1 MIEHNSS
8 KPDFDEPPEAVVRTR
23 RQFSIVWVVPLV
35 AALIGAWLAYK
46 ALSERGPT
54 IKITFRSAAGLE
66 VGKTKIKYKDVEVGN
81 IETIGFTEDLSHVVV
96 TAKLIKGAE
105 PYLTEYTQFWVV
117 RPQVTAGGVSGLG
130 TLFSGAHIAI
140 DPGKEG
146 APAREFKGLE
156 IPPVVTTDMPGRH
169 FLLRATRL
177 GSLDIGSPIYYRQIE
192 VGQVVRYE
200 LDEDGQALT
209 IKVFISAPHHERVRK
224 NTLFWHASGLDVKV
238 DASGIRIDTESLVTI
253 MMGGIAFD
261 TPTDLEPSGP
271 AEEGDVFRLYEN
283 RESIYEK
290 TYAQKEY
297 FMLHFKES
305 VRGLAVGAPVEF
317 RGIKIGQVIEIK
329 AEFNLETL
337 SPRILVL
344 IENEPERWEVVGEVK
359 IDEGKVMEKLVKKG
373 LRAQLKTGSLL
384 TGQCFVDLDF
394 HPDAPFAQ
402 VIYGERYREL
412 PTIPAPLQQITAR
425 VNQLLNKLEK
435 LPIEQIGNDL
445 RDTLA
450 HLNKSTEQL
459 LKLMQNLDEKVAPA
473 ATATLERSQT
483 TLIKLDRLLS
493 AESPTG
499 HELKRALKELA
510 EVARAIRILTDY
522 LERHPEALIKGKG
535 TSQ

>member
-1 MIEHNSS
+1 MMIEQNSS
-8 KPDFDEPPEAVVRTR
+8 KPDFDEPPEAVVRTG

-35 AALIGAWLAYK
+35 AALIGAWLAYR
-46 ALSERGPT
+46 AISERGPT
-54 IKITFRSAAGLE
+54 INITFKSAAGLE

-81 IETIGFTEDLSHVVV
+81 VEAIGFTEDFSHVIV
-96 TAKLIKGAE
+96 TAKLVKE
-105 PYLTEYTQFWVV
+105 SERYLTEYTRFWVV
-117 RPQVTAGGVSGLG
+117 RPKITAGGVSGLG
-130 TLFSGAHIAI
+130 TLFSGAYIAI

-177 GSLDIGSPIYYRQIE
+177 GSLDIGSPIYYRQIQA
-192 VGQVVRYE
+192 GQVVRYE

-209 IKVFISAPHHERVRK
+209 VKVFVNAPHHERVRK
-224 NTLFWHASGLDVKV
+224 DTLFWHASGLDVKV

-261 TPTDLEPSGP
+261 APTDLKPSEPGGP
-271 AEEGDVFRLYEN
+271 AEEGNVFRLYES
-283 RESIYEK
+283 RESTYEK

-344 IENEPERWEVVGEVK
+344 IENEPERWEVVGEVN
-359 IDEGKVMEKLVKKG
+359 IDEGKVMERLVKKG

-384 TGQCFVDLDF
+384 TGQLFVDLDF

-445 RDTLA
+445 RDTLK
-450 HLNKSTEQL
+450 HTKL
-459 LKLMQNLDEKVAPA
+459 LVQNLDSNVAPA
-473 ATATLERSQT
+473 VSTTLEQAQK
-483 TLIKLDRLLS
+483 TLAS
-493 AESPTG
+493 AESVLDSESPSH

-510 EVARAIRILTDY
+510 EAAHAIRILADY

>member
-1 MIEHNSS
+1 MMIEQNSN
-8 KPDFDEPPEAVVRTR
+8 KPDFEEPPEAVVRTR

-35 AALIGAWLAYK
+35 AALIGAWLAYR
-46 ALSERGPT
+46 AISEMGPT
-54 IKITFRSAAGLE
+54 INITFKSAAGLE

-81 IETIGFTEDLSHVVV
+81 VEAIGFTEDLSRVIV
-96 TAKLIKGAE
+96 TAKLIKGAK
-105 PYLTEYTQFWVV
+105 PYLTEYTRFWVV
-117 RPQVTAGGVSGLG
+117 RPQITAGGVSGLG
-130 TLFSGAHIAI
+130 TLFSGAYIAI

-146 APAREFKGLE
+146 VPAREFKGLE

-177 GSLDIGSPIYYRQIE
+177 GSLDIGSPIYYRQIQA
-192 VGQVVRYE
+192 GKVVRYE

-209 IKVFISAPHHERVRK
+209 IKVFINAPHHERVRK

-261 TPTDLEPSGP
+261 VPTDLETSEPSGP
-271 AEEGDVFRLYEN
+271 AEEGDVFRLHES

-290 TYAQKEY
+290 TYAQKKY
-297 FMLHFKES
+297 FVLHFNES
-305 VRGLAVGAPVEF
+305 E
-317 RGIKIGQVIEIK
+317 VIEIK
-329 AEFNLETL
+329 AEFKQETL
-337 SPRILVL
+337 TPRIEVL
-344 IENEPERWEVVGEVK
+344 IETEPERWEVVGEVK
-359 IDEGKVMEKLVKKG
+359 MDEGKQIERLVEKG

-384 TGQCFVDLDF
+384 TGQLFVDLDF

-445 RDTLA
+445 RDTLK
-450 HLNKSTEQL
+450 HTKL
-459 LKLMQNLDEKVAPA
+459 LVQNLDSNFAPA
-473 ATATLERSQT
+473 VSTTLEQAQK
-483 TLIKLDRLLS
+483 TLASVESVLDS
-493 AESPTG
+493 ESPSH

-510 EVARAIRILTDY
+510 EAARAIRILADY

>member
-1 MIEHNSS
+1 
-8 KPDFDEPPEAVVRTR
+8 
-23 RQFSIVWVVPLV
+23 
-35 AALIGAWLAYK
+35 
-46 ALSERGPT
+46 
-54 IKITFRSAAGLE
+54 
-66 VGKTKIKYKDVEVGN
+66 
-81 IETIGFTEDLSHVVV
+81 
-96 TAKLIKGAE
+96 
-105 PYLTEYTQFWVV
+105 
-117 RPQVTAGGVSGLG
+117 
-130 TLFSGAHIAI
+130 
-140 DPGKEG
+140 
-146 APAREFKGLE
+146 
-156 IPPVVTTDMPGRH
+156 
-169 FLLRATRL
+169 
-177 GSLDIGSPIYYRQIE
+177 QIE

-209 IKVFISAPHHERVRK
+209 IKVFINAPHHERVRK
-224 NTLFWHASGLDVKV
+224 NTLFWHASGLDVKI

-261 TPTDLEPSGP
+261 APTDLKTSEPGGP
-271 AEEGDVFRLYEN
+271 AEEGNVFRLYES
-283 RESIYEK
+283 RESTYET

-305 VRGLAVGAPVEF
+305 LRGLAVGAPVEF

-337 SPRILVL
+337 LPQILVL
-344 IENEPERWEVVGEVK
+344 IETEPERWEVVGEVN

-384 TGQCFVDLDF
+384 TGQLFVDLDF
-394 HPDAPFAQ
+394 HSDAPFAQ
-402 VIYGERYREL
+402 VIHGERYREL

-445 RDTLA
+445 RNTLKHTK
-450 HLNKSTEQL
+450 HLV
-459 LKLMQNLDEKVAPA
+459 QNLDSNVAPA
-473 ATATLERSQT
+473 VSTTLEQSQK
-483 TLIKLDRLLS
+483 TLASVESVLDS
-493 AESPTG
+493 ESPSH

-510 EVARAIRILTDY
+510 EAARAIRILADY